1 MICKHYA
8 VLCYAAS
15 KAVLVKIPRTVGRAT
30 ALGLL
35 LTACTRPAEDHPAGS
50 APSTARSGAEA
61 APTVTAV
68 ASAGP
73 APATPAPPASAT
85 TASPT
90 PSASTADDTPTVKPS
105 GSAYVGCGEPIP
117 VARLWDE
124 TTEAEVLDAIASAKA
139 CAAAN
144 HRRLLLEFVAPWCA
158 DCQEMSKLDET
169 PTVAAALR
177 QRFERVRI
185 NVGKWDRHEALRK
198 NFEVRALATY
208 IVIDPKTSKLLAK
221 TTLEPITR
229 KRGEGKRLTAE
240 QWAGW
245 LSTH

>member
-1 MICKHYA
+1 M
-8 VLCYAAS
+8 
-15 KAVLVKIPRTVGRAT
+15 LVKIPLTVG
-30 ALGLL
+30 ALLLPGLL
-35 LTACTRPAEDHPAGS
+35 GACTRPAKDHPAGS
-50 APSTARSGAEA
+50 APSTALSSGEEVPPPSPS
-61 APTVTAV
+61 APTS
-68 ASAGP
+68 ASAR
-73 APATPAPPASAT
+73 AT
-85 TASPT
+85 TPT
-90 PSASTADDTPTVKPS
+90 PGPSASPAASAAAADTAPVAAT

-117 VARLWDE
+117 LARLWDE

-139 CAAAN
+139 CAAKH

-169 PTVAAALR
+169 PAVAATLR

-185 NVGKWDRHEALRK
+185 NVGKWDRHEALLH

-229 KRGEGKRLTAE
+229 KGKKLTAE
-240 QWAGW
+240 QWAAW
-245 LSTH
+245 LQAH